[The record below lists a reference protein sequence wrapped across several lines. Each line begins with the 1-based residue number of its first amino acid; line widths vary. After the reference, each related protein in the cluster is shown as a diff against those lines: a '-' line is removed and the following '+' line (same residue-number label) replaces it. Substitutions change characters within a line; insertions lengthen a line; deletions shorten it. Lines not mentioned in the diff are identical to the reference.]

1 MVNQRCARIMLSSA
15 GLAVAIALA
24 FPAAVA
30 GTLYRWVDENG
41 NVTYQDSPPPD
52 GAATEQV
59 LDGGLEAAA
68 DASEDGARAST
79 PVTLYT
85 VTDCDGCELVRAYL
99 MTHDVPYVEKDVEAD
114 VASRDEL
121 MGKLG
126 RLRVP
131 TLYVGDKLVDGYNTS
146 VLHGELVAAGLL
158 EGDGG
163 RASGEEAQAESTDEL
178 SASTSFADTAEAD
191 TANQ

>member
-59 LDGGLEAAA
+59 LDSGLEAA
-68 DASEDGARAST
+68 DAPEDGARAST

-121 MGKLG
+121 MDKLG